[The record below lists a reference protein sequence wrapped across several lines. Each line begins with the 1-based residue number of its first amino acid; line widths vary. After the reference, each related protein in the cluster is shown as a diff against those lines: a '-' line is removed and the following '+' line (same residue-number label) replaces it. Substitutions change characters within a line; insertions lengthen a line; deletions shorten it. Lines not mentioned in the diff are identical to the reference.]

1 MSPRLPPRRKA
12 AGKAPRAAVWE
23 ETFKGAVLASE
34 YDAEAYMNS
43 AIYVS
48 RFDQATWFLL
58 HAIGVTPAGMKRQR
72 RRVAIVRENYQFLR
86 ELRGGEL
93 VTIRSGFL
101 AVGRKYIRFL
111 HQMHDRG
118 DDRLV
123 ASCDCTAVFA
133 GLGSGKSIPLPG
145 PVKRRATA
153 HLVTSGT
160 ARHAA
165 AGRGSPL
172 R

>member
-1 MSPRLPPRRKA
+1 MAARRRALPKRKA
-12 AGKAPRAAVWE
+12 PPSPTAWE

-43 AIYVS
+43 SIYVA

-58 HAIGVTPAGMKRQR
+58 HAIGVTPAAMKRQR

-86 ELRGGEL
+86 ELKGGEL

-101 AVGRKYIRFL
+101 AVGRKYMRFL
-111 HQMHDRG
+111 HQMQDRG
-118 DDRLV
+118 SDRLV

-133 GLGSGKSIPLPG
+133 SLGSGKSIPLPG
-145 PVKRRATA
+145 ALVRRATA
-153 HLVTSGT
+153 HLVT
-160 ARHAA
+160 AA
-165 AGRGSPL
+165 PKRRGA
-172 R
+172 

>member
-1 MSPRLPPRRKA
+1 MVARRRA
-12 AGKAPRAAVWE
+12 AARGKAPRSPAWE

-34 YDAEAYMNS
+34 YDAEAHMNS
-43 AIYVS
+43 AIYVA

-58 HAIGVTPAGMKRQR
+58 HAVGVTPAAMKRQR

-86 ELRGGEL
+86 ELKGGEL

-101 AVGRKYIRFL
+101 AVGRKYMRFL

-118 DDRLV
+118 NERLV

-133 GLGSGKSIPLPG
+133 SLGSGKSIPLPG
-145 PVKRRATA
+145 SVVRRATA
-153 HLVTSGT
+153 HLVT
-160 ARHAA
+160 AA
-165 AGRGSPL
+165 PKRRGA
-172 R
+172 